1 METLQAGLKLLK
13 DELKAWRG
21 KRRQKQAAADLDIPL
36 ATYRKY
42 EKGKR
47 TPNNLALAELR
58 RRMEAKP

>member
-1 METLQAGLKLLK
+1 MEPIKDGLKLLK
-13 DELKAWRG
+13 DDLRAWRG
-21 KRRQKQAAADLDIPL
+21 KRRQKQAASDLDIPL

-47 TPNNLALAELR
+47 TPNPLAMAELR